1 MTEAPQ
7 DIDGPLYV
15 EVNKI
20 YEEMFCTIT
29 NRKFQAFRKVKT
41 TLPSS
46 RANRQ
51 ETPYLEVDWN
61 NLRQ

>member
-1 MTEAPQ
+1 MTEAPL

-15 EVNKI
+15 EVNKM

-29 NRKFQAFRKVKT
+29 NRKFQAFRKMKT

-51 ETPYLEVDWN
+51 ETPYLEVGLH